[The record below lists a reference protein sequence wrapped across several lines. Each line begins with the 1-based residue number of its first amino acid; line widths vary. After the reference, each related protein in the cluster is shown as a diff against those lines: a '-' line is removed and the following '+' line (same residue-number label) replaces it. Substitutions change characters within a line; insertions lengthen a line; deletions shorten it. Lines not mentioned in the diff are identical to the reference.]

1 VIGSSSLKSSLPID
15 IIGELVFESS
25 PGSPVRNSTIGEGD
39 ELGNS
44 SVSSWFNFTNC
55 RSDMLGNR
63 CRVRSDSG
71 EVLKS
76 TVGRA
81 FLDATGVT
89 AVIEESCVFTP

>member
-1 VIGSSSLKSSLPID
+1 VIGSSFLKSSLLID
-15 IIGELVFESS
+15 TIGELVFESS

-39 ELGNS
+39 ELGDS
-44 SVSSWFNFTNC
+44 SVSSWFNFANC

-63 CRVRSDSG
+63 CRVRSERG
-71 EVLKS
+71 EALKS
-76 TVGRA
+76 RVGRA